1 MKKESGLSMIALI
14 LIITVIGIVVFMG
27 VKYVQNYIENEKKE
41 DIKTTMLLIQGKIT
55 EIANK
60 HTVDEAE
67 NGLIGTKLNLDS
79 EDIEYNIT
87 DDLKQ
92 VLVNLENADL
102 YILSQED
109 LNNLSVKDVQI
120 NKDEFY
126 IVDYNSEDVIYSLG
140 INGKYKLSE
149 LEIKKE
155 NKETEKIENSE
166 TEKTQPEEQEPAEQQ
181 PEIQEQVEIQPEATP
196 LQEEQE
202 KTIEQTEIPA

>member
-27 VKYVQNYIENEKKE
+27 VKYVRNYIENEKKE

-102 YILSQED
+102 YILSQD
-109 LNNLSVKDVQI
+109 SPLWIYKSKI

-126 IVDYNSEDVIYSLG
+126 IVDYNSEEVIYSLG

-155 NKETEKIENSE
+155 NKETGTQENSDG
-166 TEKTQPEEQEPAEQQ
+166 EKTEQEVQEPAEQQ